1 MSEDINRI
9 IERAEELCTLC
20 EEKEAEEIIREA
32 LKSKPKNL
40 DLKTE
45 LAIILSRRGFDQ
57 RSESILK
64 EVLATDPSHERA
76 TSALGNL
83 MGNSLRT
90 EDAEELFKA
99 YLEKYPHGH
108 IVLDDYSRLLYD
120 SDRVDEALNLGRNH
134 ISDYPQEL
142 AAYDALKYVLEMQ
155 EDDLASELTDDP
167 DDLSRL
173 IGYLENLAEQY
184 SVLTK
189 MINCDTVINCASDEF
204 SNDIG
209 EDIHRV
215 VAEIGEVKNQYNYDE
230 RKLPKS
236 LLMKITEILTVTD
249 E

>member
-9 IERAEELCTLC
+9 IEKAEELCTLC
-20 EEKEAEEIIREA
+20 EEEEAEELIREE
-32 LKSKPKNL
+32 LKSRPKDL

-57 RSESILK
+57 RTESILK
-64 EVLATDPSHERA
+64 DVLTTDPSHERA

-83 MGNSLRT
+83 LGNSLRT

-120 SDRVDEALNLGRNH
+120 SDRVDEALNLGRKH
-134 ISDYPQEL
+134 ISNYPQEL

-155 EDDLASELTDDP
+155 EDDLASELSDDP
-167 DDLSRL
+167 DDLTRL
-173 IGYLENLAEQY
+173 MRYLENLAEQY
-184 SVLTK
+184 LVLTK
-189 MINCDTVINCASDEF
+189 MMNCETVVNCASDEL
-204 SNDIG
+204 SDDIG
-209 EDIHRV
+209 EDMQRV
-215 VAEIGEVKNQYNYDE
+215 VAEIREIRNQYNYDE
-230 RKLPKS
+230 RNLAKS
-236 LLMKITEILTVTD
+236 LLEKIREILSVTD